1 MKKIQPRPAAAKPVA
16 PKPVPSF
23 ENVGPFDR

>member
-1 MKKIQPRPAAAKPVA
+1 MKKIQPRPAASKPATV
-16 PKPVPSF
+16 KPLPSF